1 MKRKK
6 TPGYYTLLASEADS
20 HRKGIRERL
29 GSSTST
35 LVALVAFQRV
45 DRAIEEL
52 DKLAGSGY
60 CPTSATLTD
69 SQLVVHRRKR

>member
-6 TPGYYTLLASEADS
+6 PGYYTLLAIEADD
-20 HRKGIRERL
+20 HRTGIGEGM
-29 GSSTST
+29 GSRASD

-52 DKLAGSGY
+52 DRLVRGGY
-60 CPTSATLTD
+60 CSTSAALTH
-69 SQLVVHRRKR
+69 SQPVVLR